1 LCFGLSAL
9 QLVCTHVAL
18 LLLAESA
25 NAELNHDEMP
35 EILWQSKLLAEWK

>member
-1 LCFGLSAL
+1 
-9 QLVCTHVAL
+9 VAL